1 MAEKRFPNSGLPIR
15 KTEKLLPGIFQT
27 EANNKFMEGV
37 VDPLVQPGVL
47 EKLSGYIG
55 RRYGR
60 TYNASGVYLDNDETL
75 RSRYQLEPGVV
86 VRKDDKV
93 EKFYDYIDLINQL
106 EFFGNS
112 NDRDDKLTTQEHYTW
127 NPPIDWDKFVN
138 YREYFWIPLGPPPVQ
153 VAGQRQGITS
163 TYSVRQGIGSSWI
176 FTPDGATN
184 NPSVTLYRGQTYN
197 FNVNSP
203 GEGFVIRT
211 EYDTGSLIFDA
222 TKNYAVGDLAVF
234 DSKLWRARVA
244 VSPVDGSTI
253 TENSEDWELVDGS
266 PSNSSFDYSG
276 GLVNNGTTNGTVTF
290 TVPLDAPDILFYQ
303 SSTDP
308 NRLGRFVIADV
319 ESNTVI
325 DVEKE
330 VIGKSTYTSSNDI
343 SFTNGLVVEFTGT
356 VIPEK
361 YSQGQWVVEGVG
373 SAITLTLFT
382 DLVAPEIVG
391 TDPDVLFDDVGF
403 DTQPYDDA
411 IAYPA
416 SKDYITVKKDSRDLN
431 PWTRYNRWFHRT
443 VLEYAYGFRD
453 SDFDAFE
460 GARAKRPIIEFS
472 SNIKL
477 FNHGAVAKQTVDYID
492 TFTDDVFSKI
502 EGQPG
507 YSIDGEFL
515 FDGARI
521 LVVSDTDSLAN
532 NRIYTVKFI
541 THNGRRQINL
551 RDTLDSESFL
561 DECVLVRRGSENAG
575 LMYHFNGTEWVA
587 SQSKTAV
594 NQPPLIELFDENG
607 VSFADEDTYPVS
619 SFTGTPLIKYAQ
631 GTGPVDS
638 ELGFA
643 ISYLNINNVGDIQF
657 DWTLDNETFTYEIDR
672 KLSSVNYS
680 TGFFKIADELDNG
693 WQPLSNDYIQPIIDS
708 VILQKGIN
716 RVTLDALDWDEYAEF
731 VINNE
736 NSEQASAINFYLN
749 GELTEL
755 DFVRT
760 GNQFTFDKS
769 FNENDVLTVKIIG
782 NVAPDKGYYQ
792 IPVTLEKNPLNQDLK
807 TFTLG
812 EATDHVRTSVEFSRT
827 FTGALPGNSNLRDL
841 NDYQSN
847 AARFLKH
854 SGVGAITLDLLCDKE
869 NNLIR
874 SIQFA
879 KSEYSKFKSNFL
891 KKSGELDFDSDVVN
905 FVDTIINDL
914 TKTKNSSSPFA
925 DSDMIGSGAFTS
937 IDYTVDDPGINT
949 FSLSQNFDLNELS
962 RTAVYVYKNNVQ
974 LLEGTDYEFDGTFG
988 FINMFVELVE
998 GDQIQIRE
1006 YVSTSFNHIPPT
1018 PTKLGLWKKYT
1029 PLKFIDD
1036 TYVEPRLVIQGH
1048 DGSITSAFGD
1058 YRDDI
1063 LLELEYRIYNN
1074 IKQEYDTSLFDID
1087 ANLGG
1092 YHGNSVFNKT
1102 ELDDVVSQE
1111 FLRWLTNTDV
1121 NYTTNT
1127 FFDSENSFTYTYS
1140 NMTDPTGTQN
1150 LPGYWRGVYQ
1160 WAYDTDRPHRC
1171 PWEMLGFS
1179 EKPDWWDDEYGEAP
1193 YTRGNLI
1200 LWGDIEEGIIRQ
1212 GDRSGRYDRYARPG
1226 LTDHIPVDDDG
1237 NLLSPLDSGFA
1248 TNFVLVNNQGSF
1260 KLGDI
1265 APVEYAW
1272 RSSSEWPFAVISALT
1287 LLKPFEFVAR
1297 LFDKSRVKRN
1307 ILNQLVDT
1315 NTNVFKKL
1323 NDIVLP
1329 STTGAQTSGL
1339 VNYIA
1344 AYKKDFG
1351 VPVEN
1356 IGDDLYN
1363 IDVALSSRLSG
1374 FVDQAQQKYLLDSKN
1389 PSSASSSIFIP
1400 PENYDIIFNVS
1411 SPVSSV
1417 TYSGVIIEKTNGGWI
1432 LKGYDLIN
1440 PYFEYYEAV
1449 ENQKDPALSVGGV
1462 SENFVEWTANQRY
1475 NNGTIAS
1482 FRNDFYR
1489 CISTHTSTEN
1499 FDTSLWVKLPK
1510 LPVTGAIEAQ
1520 KRRNF
1525 NSRKTLR
1532 LSYGTTLTTV
1542 QSIVDFL
1549 LGYEARL
1556 KDLGF
1561 VFNSYDAENQVSQ
1574 DWTTSAREFMYWS
1587 KHNWAVGSLITLSA
1601 AAEILQLRNSTGV
1614 TESLIDSFYDYTV
1627 LNSSGEPFPVE
1638 NINVS
1643 RDFQDFVISVTN
1655 TTDGIYY
1662 LKVNYVLKEH
1672 VVIFDDRT
1680 VFNDII
1686 FDKSTGY
1693 RQERIKTLGFRTVDW
1708 DGDYTSP
1715 GFLFDNVNISAWQP
1729 FVDYNLGDIVNYRSY
1744 NWTSL
1749 VNQNGQET
1757 FDESKWTR
1765 LDSEPTK
1772 RLVPNFDYRI
1782 NEFEDYFE
1790 VASVGVSDTQKDL
1803 ARHTVGYQT
1812 REYLENLAEDE
1823 VTQFRLYQGFIRE
1836 KGTNNA
1842 ITKLFEK
1849 LSNNDSESS
1858 VTLNEEWA
1866 VKVGTYGGIDQSTEY
1881 ELGLNY
1887 KDFLIDPQ
1895 PILVT
1900 NESGTFYD
1908 QYYRVS
1914 SDEFTITPVPF
1925 TSNIIPTKLDRSL
1938 KTAGYVKLDQPNFV
1952 VRTRDDL
1959 LNLDITQVSEND
1971 HIWVTFD
1978 NVEWTVLRYNVSPQ
1992 LYITG
1997 LTVTDGIVELIL
2009 SRPHHFVIG
2018 DIVGIKE
2025 VENLTGFYKISNTTH
2040 LSISITL
2047 DEDADEPD
2055 VTDSS
2060 VSNIGILTEVRF
2072 PNYEQV
2078 DEKTAALLQ
2087 DESKLYIDNNGNG
2100 LWEVI
2105 QKQRA
2110 YTSKKIVNYGVSE
2123 PRGTGSSVLYID
2135 SRKHILASMP
2145 ESGYVVNYVEGTLG
2159 LNVKQIIEPQDGLEN
2174 TLIGSFG
2181 NSIAVSP
2188 DNKWLVVGA
2197 PLASGVKSNYKGP
2210 YDPFV
2215 NYLEDDIVVYN
2226 GKLWRSKTT
2235 SPNYI
2240 DGFTLDGDGST
2251 INTYSQDWEL
2261 TESIPARANG
2271 SAAGLSRQGLISI
2284 YEYRNDQWELFDSF
2298 VSPRPSPDENFGS
2311 SISIGVDGDE
2321 YFMAVSAPNALNGV
2335 GRVYLYKYGVKSDGA
2350 SIGWHHIEDDNYR
2363 GIYNPGAEFVGTID
2377 YYAPLNRYVL
2387 TVDSVSAGFVE
2398 EGLSI
2403 SGTGILPNTYV
2414 GTFISGARG
2423 GPGIYLVNND
2433 QTVSGIAITG
2443 TMFYPQGTIVWD
2455 QGNLWQAQNDSY
2467 SDGSTVTVQS
2477 SGDWIQ
2483 LDDIATNNSL
2493 PSSVAIADDGST
2505 LASGI
2510 LTSSQT
2516 AALVKAGDKFGS
2528 SVSMNYDGSLLIVGA
2543 PFSDEQ
2549 FFANYR
2555 GEWKSNYEYSEGDVV
2570 NYQGTYHQLVDFDN
2584 SNDSSLKSY
2593 NQEPVGLPWQNVGD
2607 SSTNPTGKVFV
2618 YKRLDTGRY
2627 SLEQTIS
2634 ANNVINDDS
2643 ATITIDSGDE
2653 FGHSLDIDASGT
2665 KLVVSSPRAD
2675 INFQNQGSAYVFTNL
2690 STTNPEFRLIQEL
2703 KSYENYPSE
2712 YFGDSVSISN
2722 DTGKIAI
2729 GATNANYKLPT
2740 RFDASATTFDDTR
2753 TRWYG
2758 DQGSFGA
2765 VYVFDL
2771 KSETYFLTEKLESDL
2786 SLNESFGSSIDCHT
2800 NSIVIG
2806 SPNYVESTVE
2816 QGNLV
2821 YGEDKI
2827 GTVRL
2832 FRKDPNLDSW
2842 TTLSIQEPVADISKI
2857 KSIELYDDVNNLKI
2871 ADIDVVD
2878 HAKLKI
2884 VNSAEQEIKF
2894 KTPYDPAVYSI
2905 GTSNQVVDSQ
2915 IAWTTKHK
2923 GELWWDLS
2931 TVKWID
2937 YEQGDISYRS
2947 GNWNRLAAG
2956 ATVDV
2961 YEWVE
2966 SILLP
2971 SEWSLLADTNEGLAL
2986 GVSGQPLYPD
2996 DSVYSQKILFNAST
3010 ELPTSTKYYYWV
3022 RNKVIVPSD
3031 VVGRK
3036 ISASEVASLIRDPSA
3051 LGIAYL
3057 GLADS
3062 DKLITFN
3069 FTDIISE
3076 ETALLN
3082 LQFYKEAV
3090 SQNQVHNEY
3099 QLLTEGDATS
3109 IPASKIEQKWIDSL
3123 AGYDDVGNK
3132 VPDERLPAKQK
3143 YGIKFRPRQSM
3154 FIDRFRAL
3162 KIAVERINSVLLQ
3175 EPFANLISFENLNL
3189 VDEIPSESLN
3199 LYDLT
3204 VDNFIDLET
3213 VGTIRVRRAELS
3225 VNLIDGEL
3233 DTIDIVDAGF
3243 GYKVAPSIE
3252 FDGNGTG
3259 AMAETVLDNQGR
3271 VIAVNVLQRGKKY
3284 STLRAT
3290 VRQFSVLVKTDN
3302 TANRFWGI
3310 YAWDDIRKVFYRSR
3324 SQAFNT
3330 TRYWNLVD
3338 WWKSEYSPADRITI
3352 EIGIAAE
3359 EPSIQ
3364 TEIGDL
3370 IRIKEYGSGGWAVF
3384 EKILDSSET
3393 LLGAY
3398 QLIGREKGTIEL
3410 DESLYNSTLS
3420 GIGYDQTISFD
3431 ADFYDVENAK
3441 EIKNILRA
3449 VKHDIFINEYAVEWN
3464 QLFFSLLRYV
3474 FVEQLYV
3481 DWAFKT
3487 SFLNATHNVG
3497 ELRQK
3502 LNYKNDSL
3510 TNYQNYVDEVK
3521 PYRTSIR
3528 EYISKYDK
3536 VDSTQSAVTDF
3547 DLPPVYNVASGKII
3561 PITQFNTEVSSY
3573 PWKWWSDNQGYSIA
3587 SIVVTNSG
3595 SGYVTPPNVLID
3607 GDGTGAQAQAYI
3619 SSGRVS
3625 AVTVISSGSG
3635 YTRAPIITLVGG
3647 NANADIS
3654 AKAVAVLG
3662 NSLFRN
3668 LNITAKFDRISKTG
3682 TYQNFTFSEQFTASG
3697 SSAVFELKYAPTRD
3711 KSKITI
3717 LKNGYIVL
3725 TSDYDI
3731 TLYTPT
3737 RTDNKL
3743 VQGRITFKEAPALG
3757 DIIDIEYEKND
3768 ELLDSVNRIQKYYS
3782 PSQGMKGDDL
3792 SQLMTGI
3799 DFGGVQVQGT
3809 TFDVTGGWDA
3819 LPWFTDNWDSVE
3831 ASSDYYVVVD
3841 GSTTSVTLPY
3851 IPAAG
3856 QEINVYL
3863 KRDGNAQLRSI
3874 DDLQYSQEIPE
3885 PDTVRIDDPNYNEN
3899 WDSSIATNPNAQMP
3913 TFVGDGITS
3922 IVEIGEYIQTNA
3934 GDILI
3939 FRPAESDGSVVIND
3953 PNILDTRLSGGSLS
3967 AMDGAYVTANGLSA
3981 EDISID
3987 GGSYNNPNH
3996 TPATEENI
4004 PGQILD
4010 SLSLKVYQSTLSG
4023 AAPINTSVKFGDGN
4037 TVFYNIGQRTFDVNS
4052 ILVYVDKVRQTHAT
4066 DYVLDLN
4073 NNRIEFITAP
4083 TIDSVVE
4090 IVSIGVGGIQ
4100 LLDYQEFVGDGE
4112 TDYYLT
4118 SADYIDTVG
4127 VYVSINGIQNDIG
4140 FLDSGDI
4147 LDIQGKTLINFAQT
4161 PEFNDS
4167 IRIIV
4172 VGATTD
4178 TDTAQLGLVG
4188 LNEQEF
4194 IYTGNRSFDIDHYIQ
4209 LPRGSELAS
4218 AIVEVNGIALQGI
4231 DSIYEIYNGVDNQIT
4246 IGLDPLQPPGAILNS
4261 NIKVFV
4267 NDELLEFITDYVYE
4281 GTNRIVIIEKERLTI
4296 GDVIKIENDFKC
4308 QYTIRNGNLNINSDV
4323 TLANNDI
4330 VKITWFDEYPSM
4342 KIVSDEYTG
4351 GKISYRLKFIPLTAS
4366 YVWVY
4371 NNGVRLTQDQD
4382 YYVDIQK
4389 GYVYLTGQTNE
4400 TDLIKII
4407 LFSRDIYKSPSA
4419 FEIYKDMLNVY
4430 HFNSYSI
4437 TDIVLTKEL
4446 TYYDTDIEVND
4457 ANALSN
4463 PLPEKNI
4470 PGVIEI
4476 GKEKIEYFSK
4486 SGNTLSQLR
4495 RGAQGSSIGTI
4506 YAQGS
4511 RVIDLGT
4518 QQKIP
4523 YTESQD
4529 RLDFVSDGSSV
4540 LIGPLDFIPSKSAN
4554 TDWHRETIPNNFGQC
4569 DSIEVFVGGTRLRKS
4584 PVTVYDE
4591 TIASISPAGDK
4602 IIEAQF
4608 SVNGE
4613 DNYIRLTEAPSAGT
4627 RISVIKKTGRSWYD
4641 RGETSATS
4649 GITLFN
4655 NNTPIAKFIAD
4666 RTTEL
4671 PE

>member
-1 MAEKRFPNSGLPIR
+1 MAEKRFPNSGLSIR
-15 KTEKLLPGIFQT
+15 KTKKLLPGIFQT
-27 EANNKFMEGV
+27 DANNKFMEGV
-37 VDPLVQPGVL
+37 IDPLVQPGVL

-60 TYNASGVYLDNDETL
+60 TYNGSGVYLDEDNTL
-75 RSRYQLEPGVV
+75 RSKYQLEPGVV
-86 VRKDDKV
+86 VRNNDKV

-127 NPPIDWDKFVN
+127 NPPIDWDKLVN
-138 YREYFWIPLGPPPVQ
+138 YREYYWVPLGPPPVQ
-153 VAGQRQGITS
+153 IAGQRQSIVS
-163 TYSVRQGIGSSWI
+163 TYSVRQSVGSSWI

-184 NPSVTLYRGQTYN
+184 NPSITLYRGQTYE

-211 EYDTGSLIFDA
+211 EYDTGSLLFDP
-222 TKNYAVGDLAVF
+222 TKNYSVGDLAVF

-253 TENSEDWELVDGS
+253 TENSEDWELVDES

-276 GLVNNGTTNGTVTF
+276 GLINNGATNGKVTF

-330 VIGKSTYTSSNDI
+330 VLGKATYTSSNDVA
-343 SFTNGLVVEFTGT
+343 FTNGLVVEFTGT
-356 VIPEK
+356 VLPEK
-361 YSQGQWVVEGVG
+361 YSQGQWLVEGVG

-391 TDPDVLFDDVGF
+391 TDPDVLFDAVGF

-416 SKDYITVKKDSRDLN
+416 SKDYITVKKNSRDLN
-431 PWTRYNRWFHRT
+431 PWTRYNRWFHRN

-472 SNIKL
+472 SNLKL
-477 FNHGAVAKQTVDYID
+477 FNHGTVAKQTVDYID

-521 LVVSDTDSLAN
+521 LVVADTDSLAN
-532 NRIYTVKFI
+532 NRIYEVKFI
-541 THNGRRQINL
+541 THNSRRQINL
-551 RDTLDSESFL
+551 QDTADSESFL
-561 DECVLVRRGSENAG
+561 DECVLVRRGTENAG
-575 LMYHFNGTEWVA
+575 LMYHFNGTNWVA
-587 SQSKTAV
+587 SQPKTEV
-594 NQPPLIELFDENG
+594 NQAPLFDLFDTNG
-607 VSFADEDTYPVS
+607 VSFANEDTYPVS
-619 SFTGTPLIKYAQ
+619 SFVGTKLLSYAQ
-631 GTGPVDS
+631 GVGPVDS
-638 ELGFA
+638 ELGFP

-657 DWTLDNETFTYEIDR
+657 EWSLDQDTFTYEVDR
-672 KLSSVNYS
+672 KLSKVQYA
-680 TGFFKIADELDNG
+680 TGFYKIFNELDNG
-693 WQPLSNDYIQPIIDS
+693 WLTLNNSYIQPIVDS
-708 VILQKGIN
+708 AILQEGFN
-716 RVTLDALDWDEYAEF
+716 RVTLDAVDWDEYADF
-731 VINNE
+731 LLNNPTIP
-736 NSEQASAINFYLN
+736 SAVNFYLN
-749 GELTEL
+749 GEPVEL

-760 GNQFTFDKS
+760 GNQFTFDRS
-769 FNENDVLTVKIIG
+769 FTENDVLTVKVVGDIS
-782 NVAPDKGYYQ
+782 PDGGYYQ
-792 IPVTLEKNPLNQDLK
+792 IPVNLEKNPLNEDLK

-812 EATDHVRTSVEFSRT
+812 EATDHVRTSVEFSRS
-827 FTGALPGNSNLRDL
+827 FNGVLPGASNLRDL
-841 NDYQSN
+841 NDYQSY

-891 KKSGELDFDSDVVN
+891 KKASELDFDNNIID
-905 FVDTIINDL
+905 FVDTVINDL
-914 TKTKNSSSPFA
+914 TKTKSSSSPFA

-937 IDYTVDDPGINT
+937 IDYIVDDPGINT
-949 FSLSQNFDLNELS
+949 FSLSQDFDLNVLS
-962 RTAVYVYKNNVQ
+962 RRAVYVYKNNVQ
-974 LLEGTDYEFDGTFG
+974 LLNGTDYEFDGTFG
-988 FINMFVELVE
+988 FISVFVDLAE

-1006 YVSTSFNHIPPT
+1006 YVSSSFNHIPPT
-1018 PTKLGLWKKYT
+1018 PTKLGLYKKYT
-1029 PLKFIDD
+1029 PQKFVDD
-1036 TYVEPRLVIQGH
+1036 TYVEPKLVIQGH
-1048 DGSITSAFGD
+1048 DGSITAAFGD

-1092 YHGNSVFNKT
+1092 YYGNTIFNKA

-1171 PWEMLGFS
+1171 PWEMLGFT
-1179 EKPDWWDDEYGEAP
+1179 EKPDWWDSEYGEAP

-1212 GDRSGRYDRYARPG
+1212 GNRAGRYDRYARPG
-1226 LTDHIPVDDDG
+1226 LTSHIPVDDDG

-1265 APVEYAW
+1265 SPVEYAW
-1272 RSSSEWPFAVISALT
+1272 RSSSEWPFAIISALS

-1297 LFDKSRVKRN
+1297 LFDKSRVKKN

-1315 NTNVFKKL
+1315 TTNSFKKL
-1323 NDIVLP
+1323 NDVVLP

-1351 VPVEN
+1351 APVEN
-1356 IGDDLYN
+1356 IGDELYN
-1363 IDVALSSRLSG
+1363 IDVVLSSRLSG
-1374 FVDQAQQKYLLDSKN
+1374 FVDQAQQRYLLDSKN

-1411 SPVSSV
+1411 SPISSV
-1417 TYSGVIIEKTNGGWI
+1417 SYSGVIVEKTSGGWI

-1440 PYFEYYEAV
+1440 PYFEYYAVV
-1449 ENQKDPALSVGGV
+1449 ENQKDPVLSVGGV
-1462 SENFVEWTANQRY
+1462 SENFIEWTANQRY
-1475 NNGTIAS
+1475 NNGTVAS

-1489 CISTHTSTEN
+1489 CVSTHTSTEN

-1510 LPVTGAIEAQ
+1510 LPVTGAVEAQ

-1532 LSYGTTLTTV
+1532 LSYGTTLTTI
-1542 QSIVDFL
+1542 QSVVDFL

-1561 VFNSYDAENQVSQ
+1561 VFDSYDPENQVSQ
-1574 DWTTSAREFMYWS
+1574 DWTTSAREFMYWT
-1587 KHNWAVGSLITLSA
+1587 KHNWAESSLISLSA
-1601 AAEILQLRNSTGV
+1601 AAETLQLRNPTGV

-1627 LNSSGEPFPVE
+1627 LGSSGQPLPVE

-1643 RDFQDFVISVTN
+1643 RDFQDFILTVTN
-1655 TTDGIYY
+1655 TNDGIYY

-1686 FDKSTGY
+1686 FDKTTGY
-1693 RQERIKTLGFRTVDW
+1693 RQERIKTQGFRTVDW

-1729 FVDYNLGDIVNYRSY
+1729 FVDYNLGDIVKYRSY

-1757 FDESKWTR
+1757 FDESNWTR

-1772 RLVPNFDYRI
+1772 RLIPNFDYRI

-1803 ARHTVGYQT
+1803 ARHTIGYQS

-1842 ITKLFEK
+1842 ITKLFDK
-1849 LSNNDSESS
+1849 LSNNESVSS

-1866 VKVGTYGGIDQSTEY
+1866 VRVGTYGGVDQSVEY
-1881 ELGLNY
+1881 EIGLTH
-1887 KDFLIDPQ
+1887 KDFLIGPQ
-1895 PILVT
+1895 PILIT
-1900 NESGTFYD
+1900 NESSTED
-1908 QYYRVS
+1908 QYYRIS
-1914 SDEFTITPVPF
+1914 SDDFTISPVPF
-1925 TSNIIPTKLDRSL
+1925 TSNIIPTRLDQNL
-1938 KTAGYVKLDQPNFV
+1938 KTAGYVKIDQPDIIVKN
-1952 VRTRDDL
+1952 RDDI
-1959 LNLDITQVSEND
+1959 LNLDINQVREND
-1971 HIWVTFD
+1971 HIWITFD
-1978 NVEWTVLRYNVSPQ
+1978 DLEWTVLRYNISPQ
-1992 LYITG
+1992 QFITG
-1997 LTVTDGIVELIL
+1997 IIVNDNNTVDISL
-2009 SRPHHFVIG
+2009 SRVHSFAIG
-2018 DIVGIKE
+2018 DIIGVKNI
-2025 VENLTGFYKISNTTH
+2025 ENLTGFYKITNISR
-2040 LSISITL
+2040 LSITVTL
-2047 DEDADEPD
+2047 DADADEPKFS
-2055 VTDSS
+2055 DS
-2060 VSNIGILTEVRF
+2060 VISNLGILTEVRF
-2072 PNYEQV
+2072 LDYEQL
-2078 DEKTAALLQ
+2078 DEKNAALLQ
-2087 DESKLYIDNNGNG
+2087 DGSKLYIDNNANG

-2105 QKQRA
+2105 EKQRA
-2110 YTSKKIVNYGVSE
+2110 YTNKKIINYGVSE
-2123 PRGTGSSVLYID
+2123 PRGTGTSVLYID
-2135 SRKHILASMP
+2135 KRKYILAGMP
-2145 ESGYVVNYVEGTLG
+2145 ESGYVVNYVEGTNG
-2159 LNVKQIIEPQDGLEN
+2159 LNVKQIIEPQAGLEN
-2174 TLIGSFG
+2174 AVIGSFG
-2181 NSIAVSP
+2181 DTIATSP
-2188 DNKWLVVGA
+2188 DNRWLVVGA
-2197 PLASGVKSNYKGP
+2197 PNASGVRSNFKGP
-2210 YDPFV
+2210 YDPLV
-2215 NYLEDDIVVYN
+2215 NYLEDDIVLYN
-2226 GKLWRSKTT
+2226 GKLWKSKVT
-2235 SPNYI
+2235 SPNYN
-2240 DGFTLDGDGST
+2240 DGVSLTGDGST
-2251 INTYSQDWEL
+2251 INIASEDWEL
-2261 TESIPARANG
+2261 TESIPARTSGTAEG
-2271 SAAGLSRQGLISI
+2271 VTGQGLIGI

-2298 VSPRPSPDENFGS
+2298 VSPRPTADENFGS

-2321 YFMAVSAPNALNGV
+2321 YFMAVSAPNALGGV
-2335 GRVYLYKYGVKSDGA
+2335 GRVYLYKYGVESDGVTV
-2350 SIGWHHIEDDNYR
+2350 GWHHIEDDNYQ
-2363 GIYNPGAEFVGTID
+2363 GVYNPGAEFVGSLSFNIS
-2377 YYAPLNRYVL
+2377 LNRHIL
-2387 TVDSVSAGFVE
+2387 TVDSVSAGRIE
-2398 EGLSI
+2398 EGLIIEGAGVLPQTVVGSFV
-2403 SGTGILPNTYV
+2403 SGTP
-2414 GTFISGARG
+2414 GAAG
-2423 GPGIYLVNND
+2423 VYLINNE
-2433 QTVSGIAITG
+2433 QITG
-2443 TMFYPQGTIVWD
+2443 TINMTGTVFYPQGTVVWD

-2493 PSSVAIADDGST
+2493 PSSVAISDDGST

-2510 LTSSQT
+2510 LTPTQT
-2516 AALVKAGDKFGS
+2516 AAIVKSGDKFGTS
-2528 SVSMNYDGSLLIVGA
+2528 ISMNYDGSLLIVSA

-2549 FFANYR
+2549 FFVNYR
-2555 GEWKSNYEYSEGDVV
+2555 GEWRGDYEYTEGDVV
-2570 NYQGTYHQLVDFDN
+2570 RYQGTYHQLVDFDN
-2584 SNDSSLKSY
+2584 SNDSSIRSY

-2607 SSTNPTGKVFV
+2607 STNTPTGKVFV
-2618 YKRLDTGRY
+2618 YKRRSTNGY
-2627 SLEQTIS
+2627 SLAQTIS

-2643 ATITIDSGDE
+2643 ANITIDSGDE

-2675 INFQNQGSAYVFTNL
+2675 VNFQNQGSAYVFTNL
-2690 STTNPEFRLIQEL
+2690 STENPEFRLIQEL

-2712 YFGDSVSISN
+2712 YFGDSVSISD

-2729 GATNANYKLPT
+2729 GATNAKYQLPT

-2753 TRWYG
+2753 TRFY
-2758 DQGSFGA
+2758 DEQGYSGA

-2786 SLNESFGSSIDCHT
+2786 SLNESFGFSVDCHS
-2800 NSIVIG
+2800 NAIVIG
-2806 SPNYVESTVE
+2806 SPNYVESSLE
-2816 QGNLV
+2816 QGELV
-2821 YGEDKI
+2821 YSPDKI
-2827 GTVRL
+2827 GTVRI
-2832 FRKDPNLDSW
+2832 FRKDPNLESW
-2842 TTLSIQEPVADISKI
+2842 KILSRQPLATDISKI
-2857 KSIELYDDVNNLKI
+2857 KSIELYDNVNNLKLG
-2871 ADIDVVD
+2871 DIQVVD

-2884 VNSAEQEIKF
+2884 INSAEQELKF
-2894 KTPYDPAVYSI
+2894 KTPYDPAVYTI
-2905 GTSNQVVDSQ
+2905 GTSDQVVDPQ
-2915 IAWTTKHK
+2915 ISWTAKHV

-2947 GNWNRLAAG
+2947 GNWNRLAFG
-2956 ATVDV
+2956 ASIDV

-2971 SEWSLLADTNEGLAL
+2971 SEWSVLADTNEGLSL
-2986 GVSGQPLYPD
+2986 GVSGQPLYSD
-2996 DSVYSQKILFNAST
+2996 DSVYSQKILFNSDT
-3010 ELPTSTKYYYWV
+3010 QLPTSTKYYYWV
-3022 RNKVIVPSD
+3022 KNKVVVPSN
-3031 VVGRK
+3031 VVGRT
-3036 ISASEVASLIRDPSA
+3036 ISASEVASLIRDPAS
-3051 LGIAYL
+3051 LGITYL
-3057 GLADS
+3057 GFADT
-3062 DKLITFN
+3062 DKLIAFN

-3090 SQNQVHNEY
+3090 SQNRVHSEY
-3099 QLLTEGDATS
+3099 QLLTEGVATS
-3109 IPASKIEQKWIDSL
+3109 IPAPKIEQKWIDSL

-3154 FIDRFRAL
+3154 FVDRFRAL
-3162 KIAVERINSVLLQ
+3162 KIAVERINTVLLQ
-3175 EPFANLISFENLNL
+3175 EPFANLVSFANLNL
-3189 VDEIPSESLN
+3189 VDEIPSASLN
-3199 LYDLT
+3199 LYDLA

-3213 VGTIRVRRAELS
+3213 VGTVRVRRAELRA
-3225 VNLIDGEL
+3225 NLIDGEL
-3233 DTIDIVDAGF
+3233 DTVDIVNPGF
-3243 GYKVAPSIE
+3243 GYKIAPPVE
-3252 FDGNGTG
+3252 FDGDGSG
-3259 AMAETVLDNQGR
+3259 ARAETVLDNQGR
-3271 VIAVNVLQRGKKY
+3271 IVAVNVLERGRKY

-3290 VRQFSVLVKTDN
+3290 VRQFSVLVRTDA
-3302 TANRFWGI
+3302 TAEGFWGV
-3310 YAWDDIRKVFYRSR
+3310 YAWDAIRQVFYRSR
-3324 SQAFNT
+3324 SQAFDT
-3330 TRYWNLVD
+3330 TRYWNLID
-3338 WWKSEYSPADRITI
+3338 WWKLGYSPADRITT
-3352 EIGIAAE
+3352 EISISAE

-3364 TEIGDL
+3364 SEIGDL

-3384 EKILDSSET
+3384 EKTLESSDI

-3398 QLIGREKGTIEL
+3398 QLVGRENGTIEL
-3410 DESLYNSTLS
+3410 DESLYDSILS

-3431 ADFYDVENAK
+3431 ADFYDVENAR

-3449 VKHDIFINEYAVEWN
+3449 VKEDIFVNEYAVEWN
-3464 QLFFSLLRYV
+3464 QLFFASLRYV

-3510 TNYQNYVDEVK
+3510 ASYQSYIDEVK
-3521 PYRTSIR
+3521 PYRTSVR
-3528 EYISKYDK
+3528 EYISEYNK
-3536 VDSTQSAVTDF
+3536 VENTQSAITDF

-3561 PITQFNTEVSSY
+3561 PVNQFNTEINSY
-3573 PWKWWSDNQGYSIA
+3573 PWKWWNDNRGYSIA
-3587 SIVVTNSG
+3587 SIEVTTSG
-3595 SGYVTPPNVLID
+3595 TGYVTPPSVLID

-3625 AVTVISSGSG
+3625 AIRVISQGSG
-3635 YTRAPIITLVGG
+3635 YTSAPTISLVGG
-3647 NANADIS
+3647 NANADVS

-3668 LNITAKFDRISKTG
+3668 LNVTTKFDRITKTG
-3682 TYQNFTFSEQFTASG
+3682 VYQNFTFSEQFTAIG

-3725 TSDYDI
+3725 ASDYDI

-3743 VQGRITFKEAPALG
+3743 VQGRITFKTAPALG
-3757 DIIDIEYEKND
+3757 DIINIEYEKND
-3768 ELLDSVNRIQKYYS
+3768 DLFDSVNRIQKYYA
-3782 PSQGMKGDDL
+3782 PSIGMKGDDL

-3799 DFGGVQVQGT
+3799 DFGGVQIQGT

-3851 IPAAG
+3851 IPAIG
-3856 QEINVYL
+3856 QEINIYL
-3863 KRDGNAQLRSI
+3863 KRAGDAQSRSI
-3874 DDLQYSQEIPE
+3874 DNLQYSQEVPE
-3885 PDTVRIDDPNYNEN
+3885 LATVRIDDPNYDEN
-3899 WDSSIATNPNAQMP
+3899 WDSSVSTNPNAQMP
-3913 TFVGDGITS
+3913 TFTGDGVTS

-3939 FRPAESDGSVVIND
+3939 FRPADSDGSVVIND
-3953 PNILDTRLSGGSLS
+3953 PNIIDTRLSGGTLS

-3987 GGSYNNPNH
+3987 GGSYNNPDH
-3996 TPATEENI
+3996 TPATEENV

-4010 SLSLKVYQSTLSG
+4010 SLSLKVYQSTKTG
-4023 AAPINTSVKFGDGN
+4023 AAPVNTSIKFGDGT
-4037 TVFYNIGQRTFDVNS
+4037 TVFYNIGQRTFDANS
-4052 ILVYVDKVRQTHAT
+4052 ILVYVDKIRQTIIT

-4073 NNRIEFITAP
+4073 NNRIEFTIAP
-4083 TIDSVVE
+4083 AIDSIVE
-4090 IVSIGVGGIQ
+4090 IISIGVGGLQ

-4112 TDYYLT
+4112 TNYYLT
-4118 SADYIDTVG
+4118 SADYEDTVG
-4127 VYVSINGIQNDIG
+4127 VYTSINGVQNDTG
-4140 FLDSGDI
+4140 FIDSNDI
-4147 LDIQGKTLINFAQT
+4147 LDIPGKTLVNFAQT

-4167 IRIIV
+4167 VRLIV
-4172 VGATTD
+4172 LGAASD
-4178 TDTAQLGLVG
+4178 TDTAQLGLVI

-4194 IYTGNRSFDIDHYIQ
+4194 TYTGNRSFNINNYVN
-4209 LPRGSELAS
+4209 LPRGSEIS
-4218 AIVEVNGIALQGI
+4218 SSIVEVNDIALRGV
-4231 DSIYEIYNGVDNQIT
+4231 DTVYEIYDGTNNQIT
-4246 IGLDPLQPPGAILNS
+4246 IGTDPLEPPGAILNS
-4261 NIKVFV
+4261 NLKVFV
-4267 NDELLEFITDYVYE
+4267 NDELIEFITDYVYE
-4281 GTNRIVIIEKERLTI
+4281 GTNRILIINETRLNP
-4296 GDVIKIENDFKC
+4296 GDIIKIENNFRC
-4308 QYTIRNGNLNINSDV
+4308 QYTISNGNLNINSDV
-4323 TLANNDI
+4323 VLSNNDT
-4330 VKITWFDEYPSM
+4330 VKITWFSEYPSM
-4342 KIVSDEYTG
+4342 KLVSDEYTG
-4351 GKISYRLKFIPLTAS
+4351 GKVNYKLKFIPITAS

-4382 YYVDIQK
+4382 YYVDVQK
-4389 GYVYLTGQTNE
+4389 GYVYLKQETAN
-4400 TDLIKII
+4400 TDLIKIL
-4407 LFSRDIYKSPSA
+4407 LFSNNVYKSPSA

-4437 TDIVLTKEL
+4437 TDVVLAKEL
-4446 TYYDTDIEVND
+4446 TYYDTLIEVND
-4457 ANALSN
+4457 ASKLSDPN
-4463 PLPEKNI
+4463 PERNI
-4470 PGVIEI
+4470 PGVVEI
-4476 GKEKIEYFSK
+4476 GKEKIEYFAK
-4486 SGNTLSQLR
+4486 TGNTLSQLR
-4495 RGAQGSSIGTI
+4495 RGAQGSSIGTV
-4506 YAQGS
+4506 YTLGT
-4511 RVIDLGT
+4511 RVVDLGAH
-4518 QQKIP
+4518 QKIP

-4540 LIGPLDFIPSKSAN
+4540 LIGPLNFTPAKSAN
-4554 TDWHRETIPNNFGQC
+4554 ADWYRESIPDNFGQC
-4569 DSIEVFVGGTRLRKS
+4569 DSIEVFVGGTRMRKS

-4602 IIEAQF
+4602 TVEAQF

-4613 DNYIRLTEAPSAGT
+4613 DSYIRITEVPPAGT

-4641 RGETSATS
+4641 RGETAATS
-4649 GITLFN
+4649 GVTLIDN
-4655 NNTPIAKFIAD
+4655 ETPIAKFIAD